1 MKKKQIL
8 RVFSTSFLLGALF
21 VTSLTFADSQT
32 NTPVKNEVK
41 NEVKDEKQT
50 KKDESIMN
58 NSYRS
63 KLKIIGFEGFG
74 WSDWFVENYEFAKDY
89 KDDNSYVELGLDEIY
104 RYSYDKDA
112 KKEDVVTFRTQLIKD
127 GKDNKQKT
135 KANDLV
141 KKYNELAKTK
151 KAYDVKM
158 SFKDLKE
165 INFIISEQ
173 FKKPIIDG
181 SDIYLNKEQFLK
193 DFSAIRGNV
202 LDIYNEKHNSKFD
215 KLVSV
220 YPVEAHD
227 KKTKITLPDNIP
239 EEFRS
244 KSTQGFAMQSLYL
257 SSSIFKENESLKAYS
272 ITNGLFGSH
281 DFIYRPEKAESL
293 DDSFVV
299 FSKDY
304 NYKADP
310 SLKFKEVKKAD
321 ARHIVGYREFLGTTD
336 KTDLKDFTK
345 NFSKVFGMDEK
356 VGGYNLIGNVEKK
369 TEKVEFKTVE
379 EKDETLEKG
388 KTKVKVEGVLG
399 EVEKTIVYEVN
410 PKTGELINPKSE
422 EKVIK
427 PPVDRIVLVGT
438 KEVKADNKTDS
449 KKDNK
454 DSEVDSKKDTTKDKN
469 TKTNNGKEKVE
480 LVNDFT
486 VEKKETKKDVKK
498 DAKTNAKKDPK
509 KLKTN
514 KNGVIINE
522 DGIVAEGLKY
532 QKPEKES
539 VKKGSK
545 TSKDFTA
552 NEKQIE
558 QTKKPGSNKLPKAG
572 ANAELGILIAG
583 GLTVGA
589 GAYVLNRK
597 KKDEK

>member
-8 RVFSTSFLLGALF
+8 RVFSTSFLLGALL
-21 VTSLTFADSQT
+21 VTSPTFADNQT

-58 NSYRS
+58 NSYKS

-181 SDIYLNKEQFLK
+181 SDVYLNKEQFLK

-310 SLKFKEVKKAD
+310 SLKFKEMKKAD
-321 ARHIVGYREFLGTTD
+321 ASHIVGYREFLGTTD

-427 PPVDRIVLVGT
+427 SPVDRIVLVGT
-438 KEVKADNKTDS
+438 KEVEADNKTDS

-469 TKTNNGKEKVE
+469 TKTNNGSEKVE

-486 VEKKETKKDVKK
+486 VTEKTEKNVKK

-558 QTKKPGSNKLPKAG
+558 QAKKPGSNKLPKAG

-583 GLTVGA
+583 GLTATA
-589 GAYVLNRK
+589 GAYVLNKK
-597 KKDEK
+597 KKDEE

>member
-1 MKKKQIL
+1 MKKRQIL
-8 RVFSTSFLLGALF
+8 KVFSTSFLLGALL
-21 VTSLTFADSQT
+21 VTSPTFADTQAKST
-32 NTPVKNEVK
+32 IKNEVVKNEVK
-41 NEVKDEKQT
+41 EKT
-50 KKDESIMN
+50 EDKAIMN
-58 NSYRS
+58 NSYKS

-151 KAYDVKM
+151 KAYDVKT

-173 FKKPIIDG
+173 FKKPIIDS
-181 SDIYLNKEQFLK
+181 SDVYLNKEQFLK

-257 SSSIFKENESLKAYS
+257 SSSIFKENEDLRAYS

-356 VGGYNLIGNVEKK
+356 SESYNLIGNVEKK

-388 KTKVKVEGVLG
+388 KTKVKVEGILG

-427 PPVDRIVLVGT
+427 SPVDKIVLVGT

-449 KKDNK
+449 KQNSK
-454 DSEVDSKKDTTKDKN
+454 DSEVDSNKEQDKN
-469 TKTNNGKEKVE
+469 TKEGTKENTESDAKTNNDNKKVE
-480 LVNDFT
+480 LVSDFT
-486 VEKKETKKDVKK
+486 VTEETKKD
-498 DAKTNAKKDPK
+498 P
-509 KLKTN
+509 KTN
-514 KNGVIINE
+514 KNKVLINK
-522 DGIVAEGLKY
+522 DGIVAEGLKH

-539 VKKGSK
+539 IKKGSK
-545 TSKDFTA
+545 TSFTA

-558 QTKKPGSNKLPKAG
+558 QAKKPEPKNLPKAG
-572 ANAELGILIAG
+572 TNAELGILIAG

>member
-1 MKKKQIL
+1 MKKRQIL
-8 RVFSTSFLLGALF
+8 KVFSTSFLLGALL
-21 VTSLTFADSQT
+21 VTSPTFADTQAKST
-32 NTPVKNEVK
+32 IKNEVVKNEVK
-41 NEVKDEKQT
+41 EKT
-50 KKDESIMN
+50 EDKAIMN
-58 NSYRS
+58 NSYKS

-112 KKEDVVTFRTQLIKD
+112 KNEDVVTFRTQLIKD

-165 INFIISEQ
+165 INFIVSEQ
-173 FKKPIIDG
+173 FKKPIING
-181 SDIYLNKEQFLK
+181 SDVYLNKEQFLK

-304 NYKADP
+304 NYKANP
-310 SLKFKEVKKAD
+310 NLKFKEVKKAD

-336 KTDLKDFTK
+336 KTDLKDFIK

-356 VGGYNLIGNVEKK
+356 VGGYNLIGNVEEK

-427 PPVDRIVLVGT
+427 SPVDKIVLVGT

-454 DSEVDSKKDTTKDKN
+454 DSEVDSNKEQDKN
-469 TKTNNGKEKVE
+469 TKENTKENTESDAKTNNDNKKVE
-480 LVNDFT
+480 LVSDFT
-486 VEKKETKKDVKK
+486 VTEETKKD
-498 DAKTNAKKDPK
+498 P
-509 KLKTN
+509 KTN

-539 VKKGSK
+539 IKKGSK
-545 TSKDFTA
+545 TSFTA

-558 QTKKPGSNKLPKAG
+558 KAKKPEPKNLPKAG
-572 ANAELGILIAG
+572 TNAELGILIAG

>member
-8 RVFSTSFLLGALF
+8 RVFSTSFLLGALL
-21 VTSLTFADSQT
+21 VTSPTFADTQAKST
-32 NTPVKNEVK
+32 IKNEVVKNEVK
-41 NEVKDEKQT
+41 EKIED
-50 KKDESIMN
+50 KAIMN
-58 NSYRS
+58 NSYKS

-89 KDDNSYVELGLDEIY
+89 KDDNSYIELGLDEVY
-104 RYSYDKDA
+104 RYSYDKDS
-112 KKEDVVTFRTQLIKD
+112 KNEDVVTFRTQLIKD

-135 KANDLV
+135 KANDLI

-151 KAYDVKM
+151 KAYDVKT

-165 INFIISEQ
+165 INFVISEQ

-181 SDIYLNKEQFLK
+181 SDVYLNKKQFLK

-388 KTKVKVEGVLG
+388 KTKVKVDGVLG

-427 PPVDRIVLVGT
+427 SPVDRIVLVGT

-454 DSEVDSKKDTTKDKN
+454 DSEVNSKKDTTKDKN
-469 TKTNNGKEKVE
+469 TKTNNGSEKVE

-486 VEKKETKKDVKK
+486 VTEKTEKNVKK

-558 QTKKPGSNKLPKAG
+558 QAKKSGSNKLPKAG

>member
-8 RVFSTSFLLGALF
+8 RVFSTSFLLGALL
-21 VTSLTFADSQT
+21 VTSPTFADSQT

-158 SFKDLKE
+158 SFKNLKE

-181 SDIYLNKEQFLK
+181 SDVYLNKEQFLK

-388 KTKVKVEGVLG
+388 KTKVKVDGVLG

-427 PPVDRIVLVGT
+427 SPVDRIVLVGT

-454 DSEVDSKKDTTKDKN
+454 DSEVNSKKDTTKDKN

-486 VEKKETKKDVKK
+486 VTEKTEKNVKK

-558 QTKKPGSNKLPKAG
+558 QAKKPGSNKLPKAG

>member
-8 RVFSTSFLLGALF
+8 RVFSTSFLLGALL
-21 VTSLTFADSQT
+21 VTSPTFADSQT

-58 NSYRS
+58 NSYKS

-141 KKYNELAKTK
+141 KKYNELVKTK

-181 SDIYLNKEQFLK
+181 SDVYLNKEQFLK

-321 ARHIVGYREFLGTTD
+321 TRHMVGYREFLGTTD

-379 EKDETLEKG
+379 EKDATLEKG

-427 PPVDRIVLVGT
+427 SPVDKIVLVGT

-469 TKTNNGKEKVE
+469 TKTNNGSEKVE

-486 VEKKETKKDVKK
+486 VEKKDTKKDVKK
-498 DAKTNAKKDPK
+498 NVKKDPK

-514 KNGVIINE
+514 KNGVIINK

-558 QTKKPGSNKLPKAG
+558 QAKKPEPKNLPKAG
-572 ANAELGILIAG
+572 TNAELGILIAG

-589 GAYVLNRK
+589 GAYFLNRK

>member
-8 RVFSTSFLLGALF
+8 RVFSTSFLLGALL
-21 VTSLTFADSQT
+21 VTSPTFADSQT
-32 NTPVKNEVK
+32 NTPVKNEAKNEVK

-58 NSYRS
+58 NSYKS

-112 KKEDVVTFRTQLIKD
+112 KKEDVVTFKTQLIKD

-151 KAYDVKM
+151 KAYDVKT

-181 SDIYLNKEQFLK
+181 SDVYLNKEQFLK

-257 SSSIFKENESLKAYS
+257 SSSIFKENEDLRAYS

-304 NYKADP
+304 NYKANP
-310 SLKFKEVKKAD
+310 NLKFKEVKKAD

-336 KTDLKDFTK
+336 KIDLKDFTK

-427 PPVDRIVLVGT
+427 SPVDRIVLVGT

-454 DSEVDSKKDTTKDKN
+454 DSEVNSKKDTTKDKN
-469 TKTNNGKEKVE
+469 TKTNNGSEKVE

-486 VEKKETKKDVKK
+486 VEKKDT
-498 DAKTNAKKDPK
+498 KKDPK

-558 QTKKPGSNKLPKAG
+558 QAKKPGSNKLPKAG

>member
-1 MKKKQIL
+1 
-8 RVFSTSFLLGALF
+8 
-21 VTSLTFADSQT
+21 
-32 NTPVKNEVK
+32 
-41 NEVKDEKQT
+41 
-50 KKDESIMN
+50 MN
-58 NSYRS
+58 NSYKS

-151 KAYDVKM
+151 KAYDVKT
-158 SFKDLKE
+158 SFKGLKE

-173 FKKPIIDG
+173 FKKPIIDS
-181 SDIYLNKEQFLK
+181 SDVYLNKEQFLK

-304 NYKADP
+304 NYKANP

-369 TEKVEFKTVE
+369 TEKVEFKTIE

-427 PPVDRIVLVGT
+427 SPVDRIVLVGT

-454 DSEVDSKKDTTKDKN
+454 DSEVNSKKDTTKDKN

-486 VEKKETKKDVKK
+486 VTEKTEKNVKK

-558 QTKKPGSNKLPKAG
+558 QVKKPGSNKLPKAG

>member
-1 MKKKQIL
+1 M
-8 RVFSTSFLLGALF
+8 
-21 VTSLTFADSQT
+21 
-32 NTPVKNEVK
+32 
-41 NEVKDEKQT
+41 
-50 KKDESIMN
+50 
-58 NSYRS
+58 
-63 KLKIIGFEGFG
+63 
-74 WSDWFVENYEFAKDY
+74 
-89 KDDNSYVELGLDEIY
+89 
-104 RYSYDKDA
+104 
-112 KKEDVVTFRTQLIKD
+112 
-127 GKDNKQKT
+127 
-135 KANDLV
+135 
-141 KKYNELAKTK
+141 
-151 KAYDVKM
+151 
-158 SFKDLKE
+158 
-165 INFIISEQ
+165 
-173 FKKPIIDG
+173 
-181 SDIYLNKEQFLK
+181 
-193 DFSAIRGNV
+193 
-202 LDIYNEKHNSKFD
+202 DIYNEKHNSKFD

-427 PPVDRIVLVGT
+427 SPVDRIVLVGT

-454 DSEVDSKKDTTKDKN
+454 DSEVNSKKDTTKDKN
-469 TKTNNGKEKVE
+469 TKTNNGSEKVE
-480 LVNDFT
+480 LVSDFT
-486 VEKKETKKDVKK
+486 VTEETKKD
-498 DAKTNAKKDPK
+498 P
-509 KLKTN
+509 KTN

-539 VKKGSK
+539 IKKGSK
-545 TSKDFTA
+545 TSFTA

-558 QTKKPGSNKLPKAG
+558 QAKKPEPKNLPKAG
-572 ANAELGILIAG
+572 TNAELGILIAG

-597 KKDEK
+597 KKDGK

>member
-1 MKKKQIL
+1 MKKRQIL
-8 RVFSTSFLLGALF
+8 KVFSTSFLLGALF
-21 VTSLTFADSQT
+21 VTSPTFADTQAKST
-32 NTPVKNEVK
+32 IKNEVVKNEVK
-41 NEVKDEKQT
+41 EKT
-50 KKDESIMN
+50 EDKAIMN
-58 NSYRS
+58 NSYKS

-89 KDDNSYVELGLDEIY
+89 KDDNSYVELGLGETY

-112 KKEDVVTFRTQLIKD
+112 KNEDVVTFRTQLIKD

-151 KAYDVKM
+151 KAYDVKT

-181 SDIYLNKEQFLK
+181 SDVYLNKEQFLK
-193 DFSAIRGNV
+193 DFSTIRGNV

-257 SSSIFKENESLKAYS
+257 SSSIFKENEDLRAYS

-369 TEKVEFKTVE
+369 TEKIEFKTVE

-427 PPVDRIVLVGT
+427 SPVDKIVLVGS
-438 KEVKADNKTDS
+438 KEVKANS
-449 KKDNK
+449 KQNSK
-454 DSEVDSKKDTTKDKN
+454 DSEVDSNKEQDKN
-469 TKTNNGKEKVE
+469 TKEDTKENTESDAKTNNDNKKVE
-480 LVNDFT
+480 LVSDFT
-486 VEKKETKKDVKK
+486 VTEETKKD
-498 DAKTNAKKDPK
+498 P
-509 KLKTN
+509 KTN

-522 DGIVAEGLKY
+522 DGIVAEGLRH

-539 VKKGSK
+539 VKSGSK
-545 TSKDFTA
+545 TSFTA

-558 QTKKPGSNKLPKAG
+558 QAKKPEPKNLPKAG
-572 ANAELGILIAG
+572 TNAELGILIAG

>member
-8 RVFSTSFLLGALF
+8 RVFSTSFLLGTLL
-21 VTSLTFADSQT
+21 VTSPTFADSQT

-181 SDIYLNKEQFLK
+181 SDVYLNKEQFLK

-410 PKTGELINPKSE
+410 PKTGELINPKAE

-427 PPVDRIVLVGT
+427 KPVDKIVLVGS
-438 KEVKADNKTDS
+438 KEVNADS
-449 KKDNK
+449 KQNGK
-454 DSEVDSKKDTTKDKN
+454 DSEVDSNKKQDKN
-469 TKTNNGKEKVE
+469 TKKDTKENTESDAKTNNDNKKVE
-480 LVNDFT
+480 LVSDFT
-486 VEKKETKKDVKK
+486 VTEETKKD
-498 DAKTNAKKDPK
+498 P
-509 KLKTN
+509 KTN

-539 VKKGSK
+539 VKSGSK
-545 TSKDFTA
+545 TSFTA

-558 QTKKPGSNKLPKAG
+558 QAKKPEPKNLPKAG

>member
-1 MKKKQIL
+1 MKKRQIL
-8 RVFSTSFLLGALF
+8 RVFSTSFLLGALLI
-21 VTSLTFADSQT
+21 TSPTFADTQAKST
-32 NTPVKNEVK
+32 IKNEVK
-41 NEVKDEKQT
+41 EKT
-50 KKDESIMN
+50 EDKAIMN
-58 NSYRS
+58 NSYKS

-104 RYSYDKDA
+104 RYSYDKDV
-112 KKEDVVTFRTQLIKD
+112 KNEDVVTFRTQLIKD

-151 KAYDVKM
+151 KAYDVKT

-165 INFIISEQ
+165 INFIVSEQ
-173 FKKPIIDG
+173 FKKPIIGG
-181 SDIYLNKEQFLK
+181 SDVYLNKEQFLK

-202 LDIYNEKHNSKFD
+202 LDIYNEKHNFKFD

-220 YPVEAHD
+220 YPVEVHD

-257 SSSIFKENESLKAYS
+257 SSSIFKENEDLRAYS

-356 VGGYNLIGNVEKK
+356 SESYNLIGNVEKK

-379 EKDETLEKG
+379 EKDETLGKG

-427 PPVDRIVLVGT
+427 SPVDKIVLVGT

-449 KKDNK
+449 KQNSK
-454 DSEVDSKKDTTKDKN
+454 DSEVDSNKEQDKN
-469 TKTNNGKEKVE
+469 TKKDTKENTESDAKTNNDNKKVE
-480 LVNDFT
+480 LVSDFT
-486 VEKKETKKDVKK
+486 VTEETKKD
-498 DAKTNAKKDPK
+498 P
-509 KLKTN
+509 KTN

-522 DGIVAEGLKY
+522 DGIVAEGLKH

-539 VKKGSK
+539 IKKGSK
-545 TSKDFTA
+545 TSFTA

-558 QTKKPGSNKLPKAG
+558 QAKKPEPKNLPKAG
-572 ANAELGILIAG
+572 TNAELGILIAG

-589 GAYVLNRK
+589 
-597 KKDEK
+597 DEK

>member
-8 RVFSTSFLLGALF
+8 RVFSTSFLLGALL
-21 VTSLTFADSQT
+21 VTSPTFADSQT

-173 FKKPIIDG
+173 FKKPIING
-181 SDIYLNKEQFLK
+181 SDVYLNKEQFLK

-356 VGGYNLIGNVEKK
+356 SENYNLIGNVEKK

-410 PKTGELINPKSE
+410 LKTGELINPKSE

-427 PPVDRIVLVGT
+427 SPVDKIVLVGT

-449 KKDNK
+449 KKDSK
-454 DSEVDSKKDTTKDKN
+454 DSEVDSNKEQDKN
-469 TKTNNGKEKVE
+469 TKENTKENTESDAKTNNDNKKVE
-480 LVNDFT
+480 LVSDFT
-486 VEKKETKKDVKK
+486 VTEETKKD
-498 DAKTNAKKDPK
+498 P
-509 KLKTN
+509 KTN

-522 DGIVAEGLKY
+522 DGIVAEGLRH

-558 QTKKPGSNKLPKAG
+558 QAKKPGSNKLPKAG

>member
-1 MKKKQIL
+1 MKKRQIL
-8 RVFSTSFLLGALF
+8 KVFSTSFLLGALL
-21 VTSLTFADSQT
+21 VTSPTFADTQAKST
-32 NTPVKNEVK
+32 IKNEVVKNEVK
-41 NEVKDEKQT
+41 EKT
-50 KKDESIMN
+50 EDKAIMN
-58 NSYRS
+58 NSYKS

-112 KKEDVVTFRTQLIKD
+112 KNEDVVTFRTQVIKD

-165 INFIISEQ
+165 INFIVSEQ
-173 FKKPIIDG
+173 FKKPIING
-181 SDIYLNKEQFLK
+181 SDVYLNKEQFLK

-227 KKTKITLPDNIP
+227 KKIKITLPDNIP

-257 SSSIFKENESLKAYS
+257 SSSIFKENEDLRAYS

-281 DFIYRPEKAESL
+281 DFIYRPENAESL

-321 ARHIVGYREFLGTTD
+321 ANHIVGYREFLGTTD

-356 VGGYNLIGNVEKK
+356 SESYNLIGNVEKK

-379 EKDETLEKG
+379 EKDATLEKG

-427 PPVDRIVLVGT
+427 SPVDKIVLVGT

-449 KKDNK
+449 KQNSK
-454 DSEVDSKKDTTKDKN
+454 DSEVDSNKEQDKN
-469 TKTNNGKEKVE
+469 TKEGTKENTESDAKTNNDNKKVE
-480 LVNDFT
+480 LVSDFT
-486 VEKKETKKDVKK
+486 VTEETKKD
-498 DAKTNAKKDPK
+498 P
-509 KLKTN
+509 KTN
-514 KNGVIINE
+514 KNKVLINE
-522 DGIVAEGLKY
+522 DGIVAEGLKH

-539 VKKGSK
+539 IKKGSK
-545 TSKDFTA
+545 TSFTA

-558 QTKKPGSNKLPKAG
+558 QAKKPEPKNLPKAG
-572 ANAELGILIAG
+572 TNAELGILIAG

-589 GAYVLNRK
+589 GAYVLNKK

>member
-8 RVFSTSFLLGALF
+8 RVFSTSFLLGALL
-21 VTSLTFADSQT
+21 VTSPTFADTQAKST
-32 NTPVKNEVK
+32 IKNEVK
-41 NEVKDEKQT
+41 EKT
-50 KKDESIMN
+50 EDKVIMN
-58 NSYRS
+58 NSYKS

-112 KKEDVVTFRTQLIKD
+112 KNEDVVTFRTQVIKD

-151 KAYDVKM
+151 KAYDVKT

-173 FKKPIIDG
+173 FKKPIIDS
-181 SDIYLNKEQFLK
+181 SDVYLNKEQFLK

-202 LDIYNEKHNSKFD
+202 LDIYNKKHNSKFD

-257 SSSIFKENESLKAYS
+257 SSSIFKENEDLRAYS

-281 DFIYRPEKAESL
+281 DFIYRPENAESL

-321 ARHIVGYREFLGTTD
+321 ARHIVGYREILGTTD

-356 VGGYNLIGNVEKK
+356 SESYNLIGNVEKK

-427 PPVDRIVLVGT
+427 SPVDKIVLVGT

-454 DSEVDSKKDTTKDKN
+454 DSEVDSNKEQDKN
-469 TKTNNGKEKVE
+469 IKEGTKENTESDAKTNNDNKKVE
-480 LVNDFT
+480 LVSDFT
-486 VEKKETKKDVKK
+486 VTEETKK
-498 DAKTNAKKDPK
+498 NP
-509 KLKTN
+509 KTN

-522 DGIVAEGLKY
+522 DGIVAEGLRH

-539 VKKGSK
+539 VKSGSK
-545 TSKDFTA
+545 TSFTA

-558 QTKKPGSNKLPKAG
+558 QAKKPEPKNLPKAG
-572 ANAELGILIAG
+572 TNAELGILIAG

-589 GAYVLNRK
+589 GAYFLNRK

>member
-8 RVFSTSFLLGALF
+8 RVFSTSFLLGALL
-21 VTSLTFADSQT
+21 VTSPTFADTQAKST
-32 NTPVKNEVK
+32 IKNEVVKNEVK
-41 NEVKDEKQT
+41 EKT
-50 KKDESIMN
+50 EDKAIMN
-58 NSYRS
+58 NSYKS

-181 SDIYLNKEQFLK
+181 SDVYLNKEQFLK

-227 KKTKITLPDNIP
+227 KKIKITLPDNIP

-410 PKTGELINPKSE
+410 PKTGELINPKAE

-427 PPVDRIVLVGT
+427 KPVDKIVLVGS
-438 KEVKADNKTDS
+438 KEVNADS
-449 KKDNK
+449 KQNGK
-454 DSEVDSKKDTTKDKN
+454 DSEVDSNKKQDKN
-469 TKTNNGKEKVE
+469 TKKDTKENTESDAKTNNDNKKVE
-480 LVNDFT
+480 LVSDFT
-486 VEKKETKKDVKK
+486 VTEETKKD
-498 DAKTNAKKDPK
+498 P
-509 KLKTN
+509 KTN

-539 VKKGSK
+539 VKSGSK
-545 TSKDFTA
+545 TSFTA

-558 QTKKPGSNKLPKAG
+558 QAKKPEPKNLPKAG

>member
-8 RVFSTSFLLGALF
+8 RVFSTSFLLGALL
-21 VTSLTFADSQT
+21 VTSPTFADTQAKST
-32 NTPVKNEVK
+32 IKNEVVKNEVK
-41 NEVKDEKQT
+41 EKT
-50 KKDESIMN
+50 EDKAIMN
-58 NSYRS
+58 NSYKS

-151 KAYDVKM
+151 KAYDFKM

-181 SDIYLNKEQFLK
+181 SDVYLNKEQFLK

-410 PKTGELINPKSE
+410 PKTGELINPKAE

-427 PPVDRIVLVGT
+427 SPVDRIVLVGT
-438 KEVKADNKTDS
+438 KEVNADS
-449 KKDNK
+449 KQNGK
-454 DSEVDSKKDTTKDKN
+454 DSEVDSKKEQDKN
-469 TKTNNGKEKVE
+469 TKKDTKENTESDAKTNNDNKKVE
-480 LVNDFT
+480 LVSDFT
-486 VEKKETKKDVKK
+486 VTEETKKD
-498 DAKTNAKKDPK
+498 P
-509 KLKTN
+509 KTN

-558 QTKKPGSNKLPKAG
+558 QAKKPGSNKLPKAG

>member
-8 RVFSTSFLLGALF
+8 RVFSTSFLLGALL
-21 VTSLTFADSQT
+21 VTSPTFADTQAKFT
-32 NTPVKNEVK
+32 IKNEVVKNEVK
-41 NEVKDEKQT
+41 EKT
-50 KKDESIMN
+50 EDKAIMN
-58 NSYRS
+58 NSYKS

-89 KDDNSYVELGLDEIY
+89 KDDNSYVELGLGETY

-141 KKYNELAKTK
+141 KKYNELAKAK
-151 KAYDVKM
+151 KAYDVKT

-181 SDIYLNKEQFLK
+181 SDVYLNKEQFLK

-427 PPVDRIVLVGT
+427 SPVDRIVLVGT

-454 DSEVDSKKDTTKDKN
+454 DSEVNSKKDTTKDKN
-469 TKTNNGKEKVE
+469 TKTNNGSEKVE

-486 VEKKETKKDVKK
+486 VTEKTEKNVKK

-509 KLKTN
+509 KFKTN

-522 DGIVAEGLKY
+522 YGVVAEGLKY

-539 VKKGSK
+539 IKSGSK

-558 QTKKPGSNKLPKAG
+558 QTKTPDGSRLPKAG
-572 ANAELGILIAG
+572 VNAELGILIAG

>member
-8 RVFSTSFLLGALF
+8 RVFSTSFLLGALL
-21 VTSLTFADSQT
+21 VTSPTFADSQT
-32 NTPVKNEVK
+32 NTPVKNEAKNEVK

-58 NSYRS
+58 NSYKS

-151 KAYDVKM
+151 KAYDVKT

-181 SDIYLNKEQFLK
+181 SDVYLNKEQFLK

-321 ARHIVGYREFLGTTD
+321 ANHIVGYREFLGTTD

-356 VGGYNLIGNVEKK
+356 SESYNLIGNVEKK

-379 EKDETLEKG
+379 EKDATLEKG

-410 PKTGELINPKSE
+410 PKTGELINSKSE

-427 PPVDRIVLVGT
+427 SPVDKIVLVGT

-449 KKDNK
+449 KKDSKN
-454 DSEVDSKKDTTKDKN
+454 SEVDSNKDTTKDKN
-469 TKTNNGKEKVE
+469 TKTNNGSEKVE

-486 VEKKETKKDVKK
+486 VEKKDT
-498 DAKTNAKKDPK
+498 KKDPK

-558 QTKKPGSNKLPKAG
+558 QAKKPGSNKLPKAG

>member
-1 MKKKQIL
+1 MKKRQIL
-8 RVFSTSFLLGALF
+8 KVFSTSFLLGALL
-21 VTSLTFADSQT
+21 VTSPTFADTQAKST
-32 NTPVKNEVK
+32 IKNEVVKNEVK
-41 NEVKDEKQT
+41 EKT
-50 KKDESIMN
+50 EDKAIMN
-58 NSYRS
+58 NSYKSR
-63 KLKIIGFEGFG
+63 LKIIGFEGFG

-104 RYSYDKDA
+104 CYSYDKDA
-112 KKEDVVTFRTQLIKD
+112 KKEDVVIFRTQLIKD

-151 KAYDVKM
+151 KAYDVKT

-181 SDIYLNKEQFLK
+181 SDVYLNKEQFLK

-257 SSSIFKENESLKAYS
+257 SSSIFKENEDLRAYS

-321 ARHIVGYREFLGTTD
+321 ANHIVGYREFLGTTD

-356 VGGYNLIGNVEKK
+356 SESYNLIGNVEKK

-427 PPVDRIVLVGT
+427 SPVDRIVLVGT

-454 DSEVDSKKDTTKDKN
+454 DSEIDSKKDTIKDKN
-469 TKTNNGKEKVE
+469 TKTNNGSEKVE

-486 VEKKETKKDVKK
+486 VEKK

-558 QTKKPGSNKLPKAG
+558 QAKKPGSNKLPKAG

>member
-1 MKKKQIL
+1 MKKRQIL
-8 RVFSTSFLLGALF
+8 RVFSTSFLLGALLI
-21 VTSLTFADSQT
+21 TSPTFADTQAKST
-32 NTPVKNEVK
+32 IKNEVK
-41 NEVKDEKQT
+41 EKT
-50 KKDESIMN
+50 EDKAIMN
-58 NSYRS
+58 NSYKS

-104 RYSYDKDA
+104 RYSYDKDV
-112 KKEDVVTFRTQLIKD
+112 KNEDVVTFRTQLIKD

-151 KAYDVKM
+151 KAYDVKT

-165 INFIISEQ
+165 INFIVSEQ
-173 FKKPIIDG
+173 FKKPIIGG
-181 SDIYLNKEQFLK
+181 SDVYLNKEQFLK

-202 LDIYNEKHNSKFD
+202 LDIYNEKHNFKFD

-220 YPVEAHD
+220 YPVEVHD

-257 SSSIFKENESLKAYS
+257 SSSIFKENEDLRAYS

-356 VGGYNLIGNVEKK
+356 SESYNLIGNVEKK

-379 EKDETLEKG
+379 EKDETLGKG

-427 PPVDRIVLVGT
+427 SPVDKIVLVGT

-449 KKDNK
+449 KQNSK
-454 DSEVDSKKDTTKDKN
+454 DSEVDSNKEQDKN
-469 TKTNNGKEKVE
+469 TKKDTKENTESDAKTNNDNKKVE
-480 LVNDFT
+480 LVSDFT
-486 VEKKETKKDVKK
+486 VTEETKKD
-498 DAKTNAKKDPK
+498 P
-509 KLKTN
+509 KTN

-522 DGIVAEGLKY
+522 DGIVAEGLKH

-539 VKKGSK
+539 IKKGSK
-545 TSKDFTA
+545 TSFTA

-558 QTKKPGSNKLPKAG
+558 QAKKPEPKNLPKAG
-572 ANAELGILIAG
+572 TNAELGILIAG

-589 GAYVLNRK
+589 GAYFLNRK

>member
-1 MKKKQIL
+1 M
-8 RVFSTSFLLGALF
+8 
-21 VTSLTFADSQT
+21 
-32 NTPVKNEVK
+32 
-41 NEVKDEKQT
+41 
-50 KKDESIMN
+50 
-58 NSYRS
+58 
-63 KLKIIGFEGFG
+63 
-74 WSDWFVENYEFAKDY
+74 
-89 KDDNSYVELGLDEIY
+89 
-104 RYSYDKDA
+104 
-112 KKEDVVTFRTQLIKD
+112 
-127 GKDNKQKT
+127 
-135 KANDLV
+135 
-141 KKYNELAKTK
+141 
-151 KAYDVKM
+151 
-158 SFKDLKE
+158 
-165 INFIISEQ
+165 
-173 FKKPIIDG
+173 
-181 SDIYLNKEQFLK
+181 
-193 DFSAIRGNV
+193 
-202 LDIYNEKHNSKFD
+202 DIYNEKHNSKFD

-427 PPVDRIVLVGT
+427 SPVDRIVLVGT

-454 DSEVDSKKDTTKDKN
+454 DSEVNSKKDTTKDKN
-469 TKTNNGKEKVE
+469 TKTNNGSEKVE

-486 VEKKETKKDVKK
+486 VTEKTEKNVKK

-552 NEKQIE
+552 NEKQME
-558 QTKKPGSNKLPKAG
+558 QAKKPGSNKLPKAG

-589 GAYVLNRK
+589 GAYILNRK

>member
-8 RVFSTSFLLGALF
+8 RVFSTSFLLGALL
-21 VTSLTFADSQT
+21 VTFPTFADSQT
-32 NTPVKNEVK
+32 NTPVKNEAKNEVK

-58 NSYRS
+58 NSYKS

-151 KAYDVKM
+151 KAYDVKT

-173 FKKPIIDG
+173 FKKPIING
-181 SDIYLNKEQFLK
+181 SDVYLNKEQFLK

-257 SSSIFKENESLKAYS
+257 SSSIFKENEDLRAYS

-356 VGGYNLIGNVEKK
+356 SESYNLIGNVEKK

-427 PPVDRIVLVGT
+427 SPVDRIVLVGT
-438 KEVKADNKTDS
+438 KEVKADS
-449 KKDNK
+449 KQNNK
-454 DSEVDSKKDTTKDKN
+454 DSEVDANKEQDKN
-469 TKTNNGKEKVE
+469 TKEDTKENTESDAKTNNDNKKVE
-480 LVNDFT
+480 LVSDFT
-486 VEKKETKKDVKK
+486 VTEETKK
-498 DAKTNAKKDPK
+498 NP
-509 KLKTN
+509 KTN

-558 QTKKPGSNKLPKAG
+558 QAKKPGSNKLPKAG

>member
-8 RVFSTSFLLGALF
+8 RVFSTSFLLGALL
-21 VTSLTFADSQT
+21 VTSPTFADSQT

-181 SDIYLNKEQFLK
+181 SDVYLNKEQFLK

-336 KTDLKDFTK
+336 KTDLKGFTK

-369 TEKVEFKTVE
+369 TEKIEFKTVE

-410 PKTGELINPKSE
+410 LKTGELINPKSE

-427 PPVDRIVLVGT
+427 SPVDRIVLVGT
-438 KEVKADNKTDS
+438 KEVKADS
-449 KKDNK
+449 KQNGK
-454 DSEVDSKKDTTKDKN
+454 DSEVDSNKKQDKN
-469 TKTNNGKEKVE
+469 TKKDTKENTESDAKTNNDNKKVE
-480 LVNDFT
+480 LVSDFT
-486 VEKKETKKDVKK
+486 VTEETKKD
-498 DAKTNAKKDPK
+498 P
-509 KLKTN
+509 KTN

-539 VKKGSK
+539 VKSGSK
-545 TSKDFTA
+545 TSFTA

-558 QTKKPGSNKLPKAG
+558 QAKKPEPKNLPKAG
-572 ANAELGILIAG
+572 TNAELGILIAG
-583 GLTVGA
+583 GLTATA
-589 GAYVLNRK
+589 GAYVLNKK
-597 KKDEK
+597 KKDEE

>member
-8 RVFSTSFLLGALF
+8 RVFSTSFLLGALL
-21 VTSLTFADSQT
+21 VTSPTFADSQT

-41 NEVKDEKQT
+41 NEVKNDKQT

-58 NSYRS
+58 NSYKS

-181 SDIYLNKEQFLK
+181 SDVYLNKEQFLK

-356 VGGYNLIGNVEKK
+356 SESYNLIGNVEKK

-427 PPVDRIVLVGT
+427 SPVDRIVLVGT

-486 VEKKETKKDVKK
+486 VTEKTEKNVKK

-558 QTKKPGSNKLPKAG
+558 QAKKPGSNKLPKAG

>member
-8 RVFSTSFLLGALF
+8 RVFSTSFLLGALLA
-21 VTSLTFADSQT
+21 TSPAFADSQT

-58 NSYRS
+58 NSYKS

-112 KKEDVVTFRTQLIKD
+112 KKEDVVTFKTQLIKD

-151 KAYDVKM
+151 KAYDVKT

-181 SDIYLNKEQFLK
+181 SDVYLNKEQFLK

-427 PPVDRIVLVGT
+427 SPVDRIVLVGT

-454 DSEVDSKKDTTKDKN
+454 DSEVDSNKEQDKN
-469 TKTNNGKEKVE
+469 TKTNNGSEKVE

-486 VEKKETKKDVKK
+486 VEKKDTKKDVKK
-498 DAKTNAKKDPK
+498 NVKKDPK

-514 KNGVIINE
+514 KNGVIINK

-558 QTKKPGSNKLPKAG
+558 QAKKPGSNKLPKAG

>member
-8 RVFSTSFLLGALF
+8 RVFSTSFLLGALL
-21 VTSLTFADSQT
+21 VTSPTFADSQT

-50 KKDESIMN
+50 KKDEFIMN

-181 SDIYLNKEQFLK
+181 SDVYLNKEQFLK

-427 PPVDRIVLVGT
+427 SPVDRIVLVGT

-454 DSEVDSKKDTTKDKN
+454 DSEVDSNKEQDKN
-469 TKTNNGKEKVE
+469 TKENTKENTESDAKTNNDNKKVE
-480 LVNDFT
+480 LVSDFT
-486 VEKKETKKDVKK
+486 VTEETKKD
-498 DAKTNAKKDPK
+498 P
-509 KLKTN
+509 KTN

>member
-8 RVFSTSFLLGALF
+8 RVFSTSFLLGALL
-21 VTSLTFADSQT
+21 VTSPTFADTQAKFT
-32 NTPVKNEVK
+32 IKNEVVKNEVK
-41 NEVKDEKQT
+41 EKT
-50 KKDESIMN
+50 EDKAIMN
-58 NSYRS
+58 NSYKS
-63 KLKIIGFEGFG
+63 KLKIIGFDGFG

-89 KDDNSYVELGLDEIY
+89 KDDNSYVELGLGEIY

-112 KKEDVVTFRTQLIKD
+112 KNEDVVTFRTQLIKD

-151 KAYDVKM
+151 KAYDVKT

-181 SDIYLNKEQFLK
+181 SDVYLNKEQFLK

-257 SSSIFKENESLKAYS
+257 SSSIFKENEDLRAYS

-281 DFIYRPEKAESL
+281 DFIYRPENAESL

-321 ARHIVGYREFLGTTD
+321 ANHIVGYREFLGTTD

-356 VGGYNLIGNVEKK
+356 SESYNLIGNVEKK

-399 EVEKTIVYEVN
+399 KVEKTIVYEVN

-427 PPVDRIVLVGT
+427 SPVDKIVLVGT

-454 DSEVDSKKDTTKDKN
+454 DSEVDSNKEQYKN
-469 TKTNNGKEKVE
+469 TKEDTKENTESDAKTNNDNKKVE
-480 LVNDFT
+480 LVSDFT
-486 VEKKETKKDVKK
+486 VTEETKKD
-498 DAKTNAKKDPK
+498 P
-509 KLKTN
+509 KTN
-514 KNGVIINE
+514 KNKVLINE
-522 DGIVAEGLKY
+522 DGIVAEGLKH

-539 VKKGSK
+539 IKKRSK
-545 TSKDFTA
+545 TSFTA

-558 QTKKPGSNKLPKAG
+558 QAKKPEPKNLPKAG
-572 ANAELGILIAG
+572 TNAELGILIAG

-589 GAYVLNRK
+589 GAYFLNRK

>member
-8 RVFSTSFLLGALF
+8 RVFSTSFLLGALL
-21 VTSLTFADSQT
+21 VTSPTFADTQAKST
-32 NTPVKNEVK
+32 IKNEVK
-41 NEVKDEKQT
+41 EKIED
-50 KKDESIMN
+50 KAIMN
-58 NSYRS
+58 NSYKS

-89 KDDNSYVELGLDEIY
+89 KDDNSYVELGLGETY

-112 KKEDVVTFRTQLIKD
+112 KNEDVVTFKTQLIKD
-127 GKDNKQKT
+127 GKNNKQKT

-173 FKKPIIDG
+173 FKKPIIYG
-181 SDIYLNKEQFLK
+181 SDVYLNKEQFLK

-469 TKTNNGKEKVE
+469 TKTNNGSEKVE

-486 VEKKETKKDVKK
+486 VEKKDTKKDVKK

-539 VKKGSK
+539 VKSGSK
-545 TSKDFTA
+545 TSFTA

-558 QTKKPGSNKLPKAG
+558 QAKKPEPKNLPKAG

>member
-8 RVFSTSFLLGALF
+8 RVFSTSFLLGALL
-21 VTSLTFADSQT
+21 VTSPTFADTQAKST
-32 NTPVKNEVK
+32 IKNEVVKNEVK
-41 NEVKDEKQT
+41 EKT
-50 KKDESIMN
+50 EDKAIMN
-58 NSYRS
+58 NSYKS

-89 KDDNSYVELGLDEIY
+89 KDDNSYVELGLGETY

-151 KAYDVKM
+151 KAYDVKT

-165 INFIISEQ
+165 INFIVSEQ
-173 FKKPIIDG
+173 FKKPIIGG
-181 SDIYLNKEQFLK
+181 SDVYLNKEQFLK

-257 SSSIFKENESLKAYS
+257 SSSIFKENEDLRAYS

-356 VGGYNLIGNVEKK
+356 SESYNLIGNVEKK

-427 PPVDRIVLVGT
+427 SPVDRIVLVGT

-449 KKDNK
+449 KQNSK
-454 DSEVDSKKDTTKDKN
+454 DSEVDSNKEQDKN
-469 TKTNNGKEKVE
+469 TKEDTKENTESDAKTNNDNKKVE
-480 LVNDFT
+480 LVSDFT
-486 VEKKETKKDVKK
+486 VTEETKK
-498 DAKTNAKKDPK
+498 NP
-509 KLKTN
+509 KTN

-522 DGIVAEGLKY
+522 DGIVAEGLKH

-539 VKKGSK
+539 IKKGSK
-545 TSKDFTA
+545 TSFTA

-558 QTKKPGSNKLPKAG
+558 QAKKPEPKNLPKAG
-572 ANAELGILIAG
+572 TNAELGILIAG

>member
-8 RVFSTSFLLGALF
+8 RVFSTSFLLGALL
-21 VTSLTFADSQT
+21 VTSPTFADSQT

-41 NEVKDEKQT
+41 NEIKDEKQVKDDKQT

-58 NSYRS
+58 NSYKS

-151 KAYDVKM
+151 KAYDVKT
-158 SFKDLKE
+158 SFKGLKE

-181 SDIYLNKEQFLK
+181 SDVYLNKEQFLK

-427 PPVDRIVLVGT
+427 SPVDRIVLVGT

-469 TKTNNGKEKVE
+469 TKTNNGSEKVE

-486 VEKKETKKDVKK
+486 VEKKDTK
-498 DAKTNAKKDPK
+498 
-509 KLKTN
+509 
-514 KNGVIINE
+514 KNGVIVNK

-558 QTKKPGSNKLPKAG
+558 QAKKPGLNKLPKAG

>member
-1 MKKKQIL
+1 MKKRQIL
-8 RVFSTSFLLGALF
+8 KVFSTSFLLGALL
-21 VTSLTFADSQT
+21 VTSPTFADTQAKST
-32 NTPVKNEVK
+32 IKNEVK
-41 NEVKDEKQT
+41 EKT
-50 KKDESIMN
+50 EDKAIMN
-58 NSYRS
+58 NSYKS

-135 KANDLV
+135 EANDLV

-151 KAYDVKM
+151 KAYDVKT

-181 SDIYLNKEQFLK
+181 SDVYLNKEQFLK

-220 YPVEAHD
+220 YPVEVHD

-281 DFIYRPEKAESL
+281 DFIYRPENAESL

-356 VGGYNLIGNVEKK
+356 SESYNLIGNVEKK

-427 PPVDRIVLVGT
+427 SPVDKIVLVGT

-454 DSEVDSKKDTTKDKN
+454 DSEVDSNKEQDKN
-469 TKTNNGKEKVE
+469 TKEDTKENTESDAKTNNDNKKVE
-480 LVNDFT
+480 LVSDFT
-486 VEKKETKKDVKK
+486 VTEETKKD
-498 DAKTNAKKDPK
+498 P
-509 KLKTN
+509 KTN

-522 DGIVAEGLKY
+522 DGIVAEGLKH

-539 VKKGSK
+539 IKKGSK
-545 TSKDFTA
+545 TSFTA

-558 QTKKPGSNKLPKAG
+558 QAKKPEPKNLPKAG